1 MPSYQCKTCQRV
13 TITDYPVLS
22 LPQCPHCGAKSTMNR
37 RRLGYTSYKSN
48 PESARWWRL
57 T

>member
-13 TITDYPVLS
+13 TVTDYPVLS
-22 LPQCPHCGAKSTMNR
+22 LPQCPHCGAKSTMNP
-37 RRLGYTSYKSN
+37 N

>member
-1 MPSYQCKTCQRV
+1 MPSYECKTCQRV
-13 TITDYPVLS
+13 TIPAFPG
-22 LPQCPHCGAKSTMNR
+22 LPPSQCPHCGAKSI
-37 RRLGYTSYKSN
+37 LIGSGWD